1 MLDYQLTEQRNS
13 NKQEHQLQ
21 PPQAEPT
28 VALLHCMDLIDDF
41 LDHINWSLETFCNEF
56 TANWM
61 YGYTQAL
68 QRVGVRTVIFCISAR
83 VSEPSRFKHVPTGST
98 ICVIPA
104 SKSYLAYRALRR
116 RALSLYGGSKDQ
128 SFKDISDANPTR
140 RSLLSGLKNLVQSVG
155 SYQAT
160 PLGLLAQELKREGC
174 SAILC
179 QEYEYPRFDTSV
191 LLGRLTGLPVFAT
204 FQGGDEIHSWLEY
217 PFRRL
222 AFWGCT
228 GLIIGPQTEIGRVR
242 GCYGV
247 PDNKIARIF
256 NPLDVADWPTFDRNQ
271 ARAALGIPQDA
282 QVVVY
287 HGRIDMHRKGLDILL
302 DAWDQICRDRPDTD
316 LRLLLLG
323 SGPDADT
330 LSQRIADMQL
340 RGVMWRNQFVSDR
353 AIIQQHLSA
362 ADVYTLPSR
371 QEGFPIAPIEAMA
384 SGLPVVAADAPGV
397 PDILENGEFSGGL
410 VVPREDSTALASAL
424 QRVLEDEA
432 WRQEL
437 SKRARRRVE
446 EHFSPEA
453 VGTQLRDFLLRP
465 QK

>member
-128 SFKDISDANPTR
+128 SFKDISDASPTR
-140 RSLLSGLKNLVQSVG
+140 RSLLTGLKNLAQSVG

-222 AFWGCT
+222 AFWGCS
-228 GLIIGPQTEIGRVR
+228 GLIIGPQTEIGRVQS
-242 GCYGV
+242 CYGV

-256 NPLDVADWPTFDRNQ
+256 NPW
-271 ARAALGIPQDA
+271 
-282 QVVVY
+282 
-287 HGRIDMHRKGLDILL
+287 M
-302 DAWDQICRDRPDTD
+302 
-316 LRLLLLG
+316 
-323 SGPDADT
+323 
-330 LSQRIADMQL
+330 
-340 RGVMWRNQFVSDR
+340 
-353 AIIQQHLSA
+353 
-362 ADVYTLPSR
+362 
-371 QEGFPIAPIEAMA
+371 
-384 SGLPVVAADAPGV
+384 
-397 PDILENGEFSGGL
+397 
-410 VVPREDSTALASAL
+410 
-424 QRVLEDEA
+424 
-432 WRQEL
+432 
-437 SKRARRRVE
+437 
-446 EHFSPEA
+446 
-453 VGTQLRDFLLRP
+453 
-465 QK
+465 